1 MGKWGFQQ
9 GSLATTSYPR
19 PSTLLFPIPQA
30 GTAES
35 KEAPRGRVGSPG
47 TPSPRG
53 TPTAWSRRSVIRV
66 HQSCPSTSG
75 LGSSGFGM
83 GSYPSGA
90 LSPPPPPGANHK
102 KHKRH
107 RNPLSPLVGPHAHRG
122 VPLVTSVL
130 LCGHPPPPPRPWRSM
145 CLPCSTWGTGDAC
158 VAPTPHSLFPTPG
171 SSPAFPTP
179 HRGGH
184 TRLTRGIRFGPPDA
198 TDHRESSGDAE
209 DTRES
214 RGPPADPPGP
224 RPPPPDSPE
233 RARH

>member
-1 MGKWGFQQ
+1 MQ
-9 GSLATTSYPR
+9 GG
-19 PSTLLFPIPQA
+19 A
-30 GTAES
+30 G
-35 KEAPRGRVGSPG
+35 VGSREQGVGDGEVGIPAPHSKSWHSRIQRGSSGSRGFPG
-47 TPSPRG
+47 APSPRG
-53 TPTAWSRRSVIRV
+53 TPTAWSRRWVIRV
-66 HQSCPSTSG
+66 HQTCPSTSG

-83 GSYPSGA
+83 GLYPSGA
-90 LSPPPPPGANHK
+90 LSPPVANHK
-102 KHKRH
+102 RHKRH
-107 RNPLSPLVGPHAHRG
+107 RNLSRPGWAPCAPRCA
-122 VPLVTSVL
+122 SRAFCA
-130 LCGHPPPPPRPWRSM
+130 LCGHPPRTPRPWRST

-158 VAPTPHSLFPTPG
+158 VAPTPYSLFPTPG

-209 DTRES
+209 GTRES
-214 RGPPADPPGP
+214 TGPPADPPGP